1 MIDIKKVLSEH
12 NIYYVTHGPNTKKGN
27 ISIKCPLCGPDDPSE
42 HCGIRLSD
50 GYWGCF
56 RNEKHRGKNLY
67 KLLAIL
73 DIYVTEERS
82 SIIAALA
89 NRTFFNEELS
99 QEIKKDVKLVST
111 KLPRTFVGL
120 DDSVLSK
127 PYLTYLST
135 RGFDNPTRVAN
146 EYYLARDYSGG
157 KWSNRLIIPIY
168 VNDSVCWTGR
178 AINDNPY
185 RYLSP
190 DETESIN
197 IKDCIFNYNELLL
210 GGQNL
215 LIGEGPFDA
224 LKADWFLKPESRA
237 TCVFGLSMSTKQIDL
252 LKQICL
258 KFNNI
263 YICLDQGTL
272 PQALLLGKHLRNFNP
287 QIIKLPQKDLG
298 DCSKE
303 ELESIVKYMK
313 NN

>member
-1 MIDIKKVLSEH
+1 MIDIKKILTEN
-12 NIYYVTHGPNTKKGN
+12 NIYWTDTGHNTAKGN

-73 DIYVTEERS
+73 DIYITEERS

-197 IKDCIFNYNELLL
+197 IKDCIFNYNELIL
-210 GGQNL
+210 GGENL
-215 LIGEGPFDA
+215 VINEGPIDS
-224 LKADWFLKPESRA
+224 LKIDYYFKPSIRA
-237 TCVFGLSMSTKQIDL
+237 TCLFGLSFKEEQLQL
-252 LKQICL
+252 LEEVCY

-263 YICLDQGTL
+263 LIGLDEGAL
-272 PQALLLGKHLRNFNP
+272 PQALTLVKRLRKFSP
-287 QIIKLPQKDLG
+287 IIMQVPGHDFGEMKSQAI
-298 DCSKE
+298 KE
-303 ELESIVKYMK
+303 TIEKYL
-313 NN
+313 